1 MVNQNKLHLTSEN
14 YYSNEADRQYMSV
27 SQFKNF
33 LECPARTM
41 AELNGEFEK
50 KPNEAMIIGSYVHA
64 AFDSE
69 EEFSKFIEDN
79 NSIIFNSRGGK
90 YAKFAQADEMIDAV
104 KKDKFASFAMT
115 GDKEQIYTANW
126 LGIDWKIK
134 VDSINHQNMYFSDLK
149 TCRDLTSRYYSEKY
163 SDYVSFVE
171 KWDYLMQMAV
181 YRKIIELATGK
192 TYTPYIV
199 AVTKESPP
207 NKAVIHIDESRYEF
221 EYEYVEVELERIIGI
236 KNGEIEPN
244 ECGKCEYCRQN
255 KKLEGTIEVGELIY
269 L

>member
-1 MVNQNKLHLTSEN
+1 
-14 YYSNEADRQYMSV
+14 
-27 SQFKNF
+27 
-33 LECPARTM
+33 
-41 AELNGEFEK
+41 
-50 KPNEAMIIGSYVHA
+50 
-64 AFDSE
+64 
-69 EEFSKFIEDN
+69 
-79 NSIIFNSRGGK
+79 
-90 YAKFAQADEMIDAV
+90 
-104 KKDKFASFAMT
+104 
-115 GDKEQIYTANW
+115 
-126 LGIDWKIK
+126 
-134 VDSINHQNMYFSDLK
+134 
-149 TCRDLTSRYYSEKY
+149 
-163 SDYVSFVE
+163 
-171 KWDYLMQMAV
+171 MQMAV

-207 NKAVIHIDESRYEF
+207 NKAVIHIDESRYDF